1 MTRILQEFKKKRCNL
16 SLRLQAEPKI
26 VAESVVGKEKTK
38 LSKIGRA
45 STEESENRIAMHE
58 KCFFFC
64 WKIFGTISVLRRT
77 RRVLKL
83 VSEKDRRF
91 LFIRDS

>member
-1 MTRILQEFKKKRCNL
+1 MPSEFEVTSRNP
-16 SLRLQAEPKI
+16 EPKI
-26 VAESVVGKEKTK
+26 VAESVVGKEKIK
-38 LSKIGRA
+38 LSQIGRA

-58 KCFFFC
+58 KEFFFC
-64 WKIFGTISVLRRT
+64 WKNFGTFSVLRPT

-83 VSEKDRRF
+83 VSKKDRIF